1 MLVVFV
7 LAAVLILPSLG
18 LLYVLDQKSLLSADT
33 AAEPAAGD
41 QPTPGALKT
50 VQIGRF
56 GGFSIH
62 VATRR
67 RTPGVEDLDVLP
79 DAALMAAVT
88 GRNADA
94 LEELYRRH
102 SVAVF
107 GVARRVTGVPE
118 HGEEVLQEVFL
129 RLWRSPERFDPSRG
143 ALRSFLLMD
152 ANAPRHRARPAR
164 RARVAAG
171 RSARS
176 SSPRSRRATTSRA
189 STGTSS
195 SPSTSARCSTR
206 LSPTEREAI
215 ELAYYGDHTYREVA
229 TILGLPEG
237 TVKSRIRSGLKRM
250 RDRLVAA
257 DIGGPS

>member
-1 MLVVFV
+1 
-7 LAAVLILPSLG
+7 
-18 LLYVLDQKSLLSADT
+18 
-33 AAEPAAGD
+33 
-41 QPTPGALKT
+41 
-50 VQIGRF
+50 
-56 GGFSIH
+56 
-62 VATRR
+62 
-67 RTPGVEDLDVLP
+67 
-79 DAALMAAVT
+79 MAAVSD
-88 GRNADA
+88 RNADA

-129 RLWRSPERFDPSRG
+129 RLWRTPERFDPSRG

-152 ANAPRHRARPAR
+152 ANARAIELVR
-164 RARVAAG
+164 RDA
-171 RSARS
+171 
-176 SSPRSRRATTSRA
+176 SRRGREERTVVLAEVEQGDDIEGEHWDLVVAEHLRQVLDA
-189 STGTSS
+189 
-195 SPSTSARCSTR
+195 

-215 ELAYYGDHTYREVA
+215 ELAYYGEHTYREVA
-229 TILGLPEG
+229 AILGLPEG